1 MSRLND
7 KLYYFASIT
16 IEAVSPLVLAS
27 GKSGNFFD
35 IELVRDANG
44 LPAIPGTTIA
54 GILRHAVLKEK
65 GEDFSNKLFG
75 YQNRNDGKSSQLEVS
90 WAYVHDSKNLI
101 HKSYYSKEAIEK
113 DPILKEIY
121 IKDNSSF
128 KRDHVHLSQKG
139 TAIEAGKF
147 DRYFVPTGTRFTFTI
162 GMWTENQ
169 SEDWENILQIFFSS
183 IFRIGAAGRGGYGKI
198 KVIDIKTPAKKFFDI
213 SNSEDVN
220 FFKQCPNS
228 LNLSDFSDN
237 IEKEKLDLFFPLGFR
252 IGGGSH
258 SFLKNSR
265 TADMLPYSEKV
276 IKWTGNTGSFE
287 SVPKITIPGS
297 ALKGALRHRAAFH
310 LARINKNWSSNK
322 DEEIDGLE
330 KLFGYAANSK
340 KKDQKG
346 QAGKLWFTDLYM
358 EDTKTYQLSRNSIDR
373 FTGGTLPGALFQE
386 ENVQTS
392 QTFTTCIYL
401 DKSIDK
407 NSNEYKAFKWA
418 LDDLKAGRL
427 ALGGGSGHGLGFNH
441 AEENN

>member
-1 MSRLND
+1 MSRLN
-7 KLYYFASIT
+7 KKIYYFASIT
-16 IEAVSPLVLAS
+16 IEAMSPLVLAS

-35 IELVRDANG
+35 VELVRDANG

-54 GILRHAVLKEK
+54 GILRHALQKEK
-65 GEDFSNKLFG
+65 GVDFTNQLFG

-90 WAYVHDSKNLI
+90 WAYVHDSNNCF
-101 HKSYYSKEAIEK
+101 HKSYYSKEAIDK
-113 DPILKEIY
+113 DAILKEIY
-121 IKDNSSF
+121 IKDNPSL
-128 KRDHVHLSQKG
+128 KRDHVRLSQKG
-139 TAIEAGKF
+139 TAIDTGKF
-147 DRYFVPTGTRFTFTI
+147 DRYFVPTGTRFTFNI

-169 SEDWENILQIFFSS
+169 SEDWDDILSIFFSP

-198 KVIDIKTPAKKFFDI
+198 KVIDIRTPVNSFFDI
-213 SNSEDVN
+213 SKSEDVN
-220 FFKQCPNS
+220 FFRQCQKSIIPS
-228 LNLSDFSDN
+228 SFPDTV
-237 IEKEKLDLFFPLGFR
+237 EKEELKFFFPLGFR
-252 IGGGSH
+252 IGGGTH

-265 TADMLPYSEKV
+265 MADMLPYSERV
-276 IKWTGNTGSFE
+276 IKWTDNIGNFE

-310 LARINKNWSSNK
+310 LARITKNWSSNK

-330 KLFGYAANSK
+330 NLFGYAANNK
-340 KKDQKG
+340 EKEQDG
-346 QAGKLWFTDLYM
+346 QAGKLWFTDLYL

-386 ENVQTS
+386 ENIQAS

-441 AEENN
+441 TEENN